1 MNPPLLFAANWL
13 SSPYVFWSIIAL
25 CVVAAIAIAVFIF
38 RKRRAAAFALIRHPF
53 SKYVILSVVVHVGLV
68 AWLLTSHFFDVP
80 DLSPGSAMV
89 IVDVGSNEVPSM
101 EESQPWDNPN
111 TELAEG
117 PVPNLPAEEP
127 KLPEIERPETTPAPN
142 TQVESPLADLES
154 VVEKLPVEVSPFSDA
169 PKPPAESALL
179 ATSNVE
185 SEQTLPEQTP
195 EPTFSPNDSQQT
207 AELNEQPNTNDDA
220 NAIASDT
227 DTPSET
233 DVAAAEELPS
243 FDQTPNDPFE
253 LPVQTQT
260 PPKAKLQPSL
270 QQVSASPR
278 TRQITSQTQRRSDGQ
293 QLPAIYR
300 DRWAQD
306 RLKIARVRG
315 GSEETEAA
323 VRAAL
328 VWLEQ
333 AQASDGRWDASQF
346 GSGRPVRE
354 GGHNRGQAGLNADT
368 ATTGLAVLA
377 FLGAGHTHVDGKY
390 AETVRGGVDYLI
402 RAQKSRND
410 GSLVGNASGYA
421 AMYCHGIATLAISEA
436 YSLSGDE
443 SLRQSV
449 RRAIDFSISAQHPSG
464 GWRYRPQE
472 SGDTSQL
479 GWQMM
484 ALTSA
489 HYGGHQIPAS
499 AWTRASGF
507 LDSVA
512 WGPNGG
518 LASYIPNSRP
528 SRTMTAEAMLCRL
541 FLNTPTDHPMM
552 QEAADHLLQELP
564 GRGRLNYYYWYY
576 GTLGLYHLQDENWR
590 TWNNAVTR
598 ELTRLQSD
606 DGSWPAA
613 NSVWGNAGGQVYTT
627 ALGAMTLEV
636 YYRYRPLADTQVDK
650 TARRWRSSGE
660 R

>member
-1 MNPPLLFAANWL
+1 MTPPTLLIAGWL
-13 SSPYVFWSIIAL
+13 SSPYVMWTLVTLGVIVAL
-25 CVVAAIAIAVFIF
+25 AICFFVL
-38 RKRRAAAFALIRHPF
+38 RKRRAAALALVRHPF
-53 SKYVILSVVVHVGLV
+53 SKYVILSVVAHVGLV
-68 AWLLTSHFFDVP
+68 AWLLTSHLFDDA

-89 IVDVGSNEVPSM
+89 IVDVGSNDIPSM

-111 TELAEG
+111 TESAEG
-117 PVPNLPAEEP
+117 PVPELPAQEP
-127 KLPEIERPETTPAPN
+127 ELPEIERPETTPAPN
-142 TQVESPLADLES
+142 TQVESPLADLKS
-154 VVEKLPVEVSPFSDA
+154 IVEQLPTEVSPFADA
-169 PKPPAESALL
+169 PKPPAESAQL
-179 ATSNVE
+179 AADTTEEPQPESN
-185 SEQTLPEQTP
+185 
-195 EPTFSPNDSQQT
+195 EPTFSQNDFQQPAT
-207 AELNEQPNTNDDA
+207 LDEQPTTNDEADTIAGDKDA
-220 NAIASDT
+220 
-227 DTPSET
+227 PSET
-233 DVAAAEELPS
+233 VADA
-243 FDQTPNDPFE
+243 NDTFEQPFE
-253 LPVQTQT
+253 LPVRTET

-270 QQVSASPR
+270 QQASASP
-278 TRQITSQTQRRSDGQ
+278 TRQITSARKRTDGQ

-306 RLKIARVRG
+306 RLKIARIRG

-328 VWLEQ
+328 DWLSK
-333 AQASDGRWDASQF
+333 AQGPDGRWDASQF
-346 GSGRPVRE
+346 GSGQPVRE

-368 ATTGLAVLA
+368 ATTGLALLA

-390 AETVRGGVDYLI
+390 ADTVRGGVDFLL
-402 RAQKSRND
+402 RAQSSRND
-410 GSLVGNASGYA
+410 GSLVGRASGYA
-421 AMYCHGIATLAISEA
+421 AMYCHGIATLALSEA

-443 SLRQSV
+443 ALRQSV
-449 RRAIDFSISAQHPSG
+449 RRAIDFTINAQHSSG

-472 SGDTSQL
+472 PGDTSQL

-489 HYGGHQIPAS
+489 HYGGHQIPKVT
-499 AWTRASGF
+499 WTRASRF

-512 WGPNGG
+512 WGANGG
-518 LASYIPNSRP
+518 RASYIPNSRP

-541 FLNTPTDHPMM
+541 FLNTSPEHPMM
-552 QEAADHLLQELP
+552 REAADYLLQDLP

-598 ELTRLQSD
+598 ELTRLQRS

-636 YYRYRPLADTQVDK
+636 YYRYRPLADTQVDR
-650 TARRWRSSGE
+650 TARRNGR
-660 R
+660 